1 MMVVCIVILITQ
13 TTTEGNLLGII
24 LDNIPDEGNL
34 LGIIPDIIP
43 NEGILPE
50 EENLHKA
57 TMRGKEVVRR
67 IDSVYQDQQDNQD
80 IESVNSLYSCGIHI
94 VYALNLGY

>member
-1 MMVVCIVILITQ
+1 MDHPRHLPRLPDIIPGEGIVPDIIPNEGILP
-13 TTTEGNLLGII
+13 GIV
-24 LDNIPDEGNL
+24 
-34 LGIIPDIIP
+34 PDIIP

-80 IESVNSLYSCGIHI
+80 IESENNLYSCGIHI
-94 VYALNLGY
+94 VYALNLG